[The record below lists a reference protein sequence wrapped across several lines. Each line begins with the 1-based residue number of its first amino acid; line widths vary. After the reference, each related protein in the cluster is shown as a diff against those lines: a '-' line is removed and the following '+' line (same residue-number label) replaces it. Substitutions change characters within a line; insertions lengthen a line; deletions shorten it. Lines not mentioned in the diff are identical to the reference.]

1 MLVLVFMYF
10 ILKGTLNQG
19 KMAVVLADSKR
30 VNGKTNH
37 LKDQLIEFLHLPEVE
52 DDTIWENDRNEFFK
66 SIEKKK

>member
-1 MLVLVFMYF
+1 MLVLVFMYL

-30 VNGKTNH
+30 VNGKANH
-37 LKDQLIEFLHLPEVE
+37 LKDQLIEFYHFPEVE